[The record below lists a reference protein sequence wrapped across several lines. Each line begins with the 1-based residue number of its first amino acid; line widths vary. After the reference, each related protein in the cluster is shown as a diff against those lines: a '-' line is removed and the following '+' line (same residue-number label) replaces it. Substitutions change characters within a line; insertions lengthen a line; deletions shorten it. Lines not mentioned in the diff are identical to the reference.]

1 MTAII
6 KKEFISAFKT
16 SYGWLLIAVYALLS
30 AVLFSLFVLW
40 LNTSY
45 IGNYFGLWIFFVDLI
60 FVSILSMK
68 MLGEEKKT
76 KTDQLILTSPI
87 GVSGY
92 VTGKFIGSY
101 IIYVL
106 AFLVNFLFFGLIM
119 IFGTPDYGMFFSNCI
134 GNLLVGAAMIS
145 IAIFISSLTSSPV
158 GAAAGTFAVLFGM
171 MVVEFFTA
179 YCPMWIQYVF
189 RYIVIYN
196 YYEDFSNG
204 IISLPAVIYY
214 ISVTVVLL
222 LQAGRMNQKHR
233 WKLGV

>member
-92 VTGKFIGSY
+92 VTGKFI
-101 IIYVL
+101 
-106 AFLVNFLFFGLIM
+106 
-119 IFGTPDYGMFFSNCI
+119 
-134 GNLLVGAAMIS
+134 
-145 IAIFISSLTSSPV
+145 
-158 GAAAGTFAVLFGM
+158 
-171 MVVEFFTA
+171 
-179 YCPMWIQYVF
+179 
-189 RYIVIYN
+189 
-196 YYEDFSNG
+196 
-204 IISLPAVIYY
+204 
-214 ISVTVVLL
+214 
-222 LQAGRMNQKHR
+222 
-233 WKLGV
+233 